1 MHLLEDQCCNF
12 VFFSRLSDQVTMS
25 NPGVLAV
32 HAFQVPFGLPEP
44 MNLSE
49 DSVPLLGVRQLL
61 VLSGHY
67 LPNKTD

>member
-1 MHLLEDQCCNF
+1 MLLLEDQCCNF
-12 VFFSRLSDQVTMS
+12 IFFSRLSDQVTMT

-49 DSVPLLGVRQLL
+49 GSAPRCPSAPCFIRT
-61 VLSGHY
+61 LSA
-67 LPNKTD
+67 KQD